1 MGPLETFLSYR
12 SKESRDVKSQNI
24 DLVGLT
30 SSDREQ
36 MI

>member
-12 SKESRDVKSQNI
+12 SKESRDVESQNI